1 MVVCRVR
8 DVHFSKGIDWTKNKC
23 GIILLIPSEFDFQV
37 SIMFN
42 GGSIGFYSG
51 DMRLFNDDIRQ
62 LKPTMIPAVPNVL
75 NRMYEKVTG
84 IFKLEA
90 QQHRE
95 IIHLIYI

>member
-1 MVVCRVR
+1 MSQGLRGKKIISNYGAPLVVVCRVR
-8 DVHFSKGIDWTKNKC
+8 DVHFSKGIDWTKIQKWHNSTNP
-23 GIILLIPSEFDFQV
+23 IHFQV

-75 NRMYEKVTG
+75 NRMYEKV
-84 IFKLEA
+84 I
-90 QQHRE
+90 
-95 IIHLIYI
+95 

>member
-1 MVVCRVR
+1 
-8 DVHFSKGIDWTKNKC
+8 
-23 GIILLIPSEFDFQV
+23 
-37 SIMFN
+37 MFN

-90 QQHRE
+90 LQHRE
-95 IIHLIYI
+95 IIHLSYI